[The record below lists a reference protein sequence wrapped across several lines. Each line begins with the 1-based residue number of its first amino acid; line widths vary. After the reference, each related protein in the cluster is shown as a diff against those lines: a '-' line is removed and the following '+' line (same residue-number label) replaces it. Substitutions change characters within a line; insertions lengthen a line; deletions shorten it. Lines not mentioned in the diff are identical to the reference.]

1 MHLKQRSLQRL
12 TSLRLVPTSF
22 CLVLLMSI
30 LLAACGGSTGTGSN
44 STPITAP
51 KSKVSIAYAGSLVN
65 LMEKKVGP
73 AFTQATGYPYVGEGK
88 GSSALA
94 NEIKGKLS
102 FPDVFISA
110 APAVNTTLMGAANG
124 NYVSWYAP
132 FIRSSLVIGYSPNSK
147 FAADFHAVASG
158 SKAWYQVLE
167 EPGIRIG
174 RTDPAL
180 DPKGVRTIIMT
191 ELAEKYYNQPGLSTK
206 ILGAPNN
213 TNQIFP
219 EEELVTRLTSG
230 QLDAGFFYL
239 NEVTDANIPFVTL
252 PTQINMSDPSLN
264 SAYAKATY
272 TDPKTG
278 AVTKGSAIVY
288 TITVLN
294 TSKNKAGAIAFVQ
307 YIFSSQGE
315 SFFTND
321 GLSVVTP
328 KISGDAAAV
337 PPQLQSLFTL

>member
-1 MHLKQRSLQRL
+1 MHFKQRA
-12 TSLRLVPTSF
+12 LRRGTTLRFAATC
-22 CLVLLMSI
+22 CLVLLMGI
-30 LLAACGGSTGTGSN
+30 LLAACGSSSSSGSTP
-44 STPITAP
+44 TPTAAP
-51 KSKVSIAYAGSLVN
+51 KSKVSVAYAGSLIN

-73 AFTQATGYPYVGEGK
+73 AFSQSTGYPYVGEGK

-94 NEIKGKLS
+94 NEIKGKLT
-102 FPDVFISA
+102 FPDIFISA
-110 APAVNTTLMGAANG
+110 SPAVNTTLMGMTNG

-132 FIRSSLVIGYSPNSK
+132 FIRSSLVIGYSSTSK
-147 FAADFHAVASG
+147 FAADFQAVATG
-158 SKAWYQVLE
+158 SKSWYQVLE

-191 ELAEKYYNQPGLSTK
+191 ELAEKYYNQPGLSSK

-213 TNQIFP
+213 TGQIFP
-219 EEELVTRLTSG
+219 EEELVARLTSG

-239 NEVTDANIPFVTL
+239 NEVTDASLPYVTL

-264 SAYAKATY
+264 SVYAKATY

-288 TITVLN
+288 TITMLN
-294 TSKNKAGAIAFVQ
+294 TSKNKTGAIAFVQ
-307 YIFSSQGE
+307 YIFSPQGQT
-315 SFFTND
+315 FFTND
-321 GLSVVTP
+321 GLSTVTP
-328 KISGDAAAV
+328 KVSGDITAV
-337 PPQLQSLFTL
+337 PSQLQSLFTT

>member
-1 MHLKQRSLQRL
+1 MHFKQQALRRHA
-12 TSLRLVPTSF
+12 SLRLAATW
-22 CLVLLMSI
+22 CLVLLVGI
-30 LLAACGGSTGTGSN
+30 LVVACSSSTSSGSTP
-44 STPITAP
+44 TPTAAP
-51 KSKVSIAYAGSLVN
+51 KSKVSVAYAASLVN

-73 AFTQATGYPYVGEGK
+73 AFTQATGYPYEGEGK

-102 FPDVFISA
+102 FPDIFISA
-110 APAVNTTLMGAANG
+110 ARAVNTTLMGAANG
-124 NYVSWYAP
+124 NYVSWYVP

-147 FAADFHAVASG
+147 FASDFQAVASG
-158 SKAWYQVLE
+158 SKTWYQVLE
-167 EPGIRIG
+167 EPGVRIG

-206 ILGAPNN
+206 ILGATNN
-213 TNQIFP
+213 TSQIFP
-219 EEELVTRLTSG
+219 EEELVARLTSG

-252 PTQINMSDPSLN
+252 PTQINMGDPSLN
-264 SAYAKATY
+264 STYAKATY
-272 TDPKTG
+272 TDSKTH
-278 AVTKGSAIVY
+278 AITKGSAIVY

-307 YIFSSQGE
+307 YIFSSQGLA
-315 SFFTND
+315 FFTND
-321 GLSVVTP
+321 GLSTVTP
-328 KISGDAAAV
+328 KITGDMAAV
-337 PPQLQSLFTL
+337 PSQLQSLFTS

>member
-1 MHLKQRSLQRL
+1 MRVTFQA
-12 TSLRLVPTSF
+12 LRGRIFFRFSVAG
-22 CLVLLMSI
+22 CLVLLMAM
-30 LLAACGGSTGTGSN
+30 LLAACGSTGSGGGSTP
-44 STPITAP
+44 TPTAAP
-51 KSKVSIAYAGSLVN
+51 KTKVSVAYAGSLVN

-73 AFTQATGYPYVGEGK
+73 AFTQATGYPYTGEGK

-94 NEIKGKLS
+94 NEIKGKIS

-110 APAVNTTLMGAANG
+110 APAVNTTLMGASNG
-124 NYVSWYAP
+124 NYVSWYVP
-132 FIRSSLVIGYSPNSK
+132 FIKSSLVIGYSPTSK
-147 FAADFHAVASG
+147 FAADFQAVASG
-158 SKAWYQVLE
+158 SKTWYQVLE

-191 ELAEKYYNQPGLSTK
+191 ELAQTYYNQPGLSSK

-213 TNQIFP
+213 TSQIFP
-219 EEELVTRLTSG
+219 EETLVARLTSG

-239 NEVTDANIPFVTL
+239 NEVTDANIPYVTL
-252 PTQINMSDPSLN
+252 PTQINMGDPSLN
-264 SAYAKATY
+264 SDYAKASY

-294 TSKNKAGAIAFVQ
+294 TARNKAGAIAFVQ
-307 YIFSSQGE
+307 FLFSSQGQA
-315 SFFTND
+315 FFTND
-321 GLSVVTP
+321 GLSAVMP
-328 KISGDAAAV
+328 KVSGDATAV
-337 PPQLQSLFTL
+337 PSQLQSLFTT

>member
-1 MHLKQRSLQRL
+1 MRVTYRAHRGR
-12 TSLRLVPTSF
+12 VSF
-22 CLVLLMSI
+22 RFSVAGCLVLLMGM
-30 LLAACGGSTGTGSN
+30 LLAACGSGSTPT
-44 STPITAP
+44 STVAP
-51 KSKVSIAYAGSLVN
+51 KSKVSVAYAGSLVN

-110 APAVNTTLMGAANG
+110 SPAVNTTLMGAANG

-132 FIRSSLVIGYSPNSK
+132 FIRSSLVIGYNPNGK
-147 FAADFHAVASG
+147 FAADFRAVSSG
-158 SKAWYQVLE
+158 SKSWYQVLE

-191 ELAEKYYNQPGLSTK
+191 ELAQTYYNQPGLSSK
-206 ILGAPNN
+206 ILGASSN
-213 TNQIFP
+213 TGQIFP
-219 EEELVTRLTSG
+219 EEELVARLTSG

-239 NEVTDANIPFVTL
+239 NEATDASIPYVTL
-252 PTQINMSDPSLN
+252 PTQINMGDPTLN
-264 SAYAKATY
+264 STYARATY

-294 TSKNKAGAIAFVQ
+294 SSKNQAGAIAFVQ
-307 YIFSSQGE
+307 FLFSSQGQV
-315 SFFTND
+315 FFTND
-321 GLSVVTP
+321 GLSAVTP
-328 KISGDAAAV
+328 KVSGDATAV
-337 PPQLQSLFTL
+337 PSQLQSLFTA

>member
-1 MHLKQRSLQRL
+1 MRVKQQA
-12 TSLRLVPTSF
+12 LRGRVFFSF
-22 CLVLLMSI
+22 SVTLVLLMGI
-30 LLAACGGSTGTGSN
+30 LLAACG
-44 STPITAP
+44 STPTPTAAP
-51 KSKVSIAYAGSLVN
+51 KSKVSVAYAGSLVN

-73 AFTQATGYPYVGEGK
+73 AFTQATGYPYAGEGK

-94 NEIKGKLS
+94 NEIKGKLL

-110 APAVNTTLMGAANG
+110 SPAVNATLTGVANG

-132 FIRSSLVIGYSPNSK
+132 FIRSSLVIGYNPGGK
-147 FAADFHAVASG
+147 FAADFQAVAGG
-158 SKAWYQVLE
+158 SKTWYQVLE

-191 ELAEKYYNQPGLSTK
+191 ELAETYYNQSGLFSK
-206 ILGAPNN
+206 ILGAANN
-213 TNQIFP
+213 SSQIFP
-219 EEELVTRLTSG
+219 EEELVARLTSG

-239 NEVTDANIPFVTL
+239 NEATDASIPFVTL
-252 PTQINMSDPSLN
+252 PTQINMGDPSLN
-264 SAYAKATY
+264 STYAKATY

-294 TSKNKAGAIAFVQ
+294 TSKNTAGAIAFVQ
-307 YIFSSQGE
+307 YIFSSQGLA
-315 SFFTND
+315 FFTND
-321 GLSVVTP
+321 GLSTVTP
-328 KISGDAAAV
+328 KISGDATTV
-337 PPQLQSLFTL
+337 PSQLQSLFTT

>member
-1 MHLKQRSLQRL
+1 MHLKRHNPL
-12 TSLRLVPTSF
+12 SF
-22 CLVLLMSI
+22 AALFCCFMLLMGV
-30 LLAACGGSTGTGSN
+30 LLAACGGTTTTGG
-44 STPITAP
+44 TPTPTAAP
-51 KSKVSIAYAGSLVN
+51 KSKVAVAYAASLVN

-73 AFTQATGYPYVGEGK
+73 AFTQATGYPYEGEGK

-102 FPDVFISA
+102 FPDIFISA

-124 NYVSWYAP
+124 NYVSWYVP

-147 FAADFHAVASG
+147 FASDFQAVASG
-158 SKAWYQVLE
+158 SKTWYQVLE
-167 EPGIRIG
+167 EPGVRIG

-206 ILGAPNN
+206 ILGATNN
-213 TNQIFP
+213 TSQIFP
-219 EEELVTRLTSG
+219 EEELVARLTSG

-252 PTQINMSDPSLN
+252 PTQINMGDPSLN
-264 SAYAKATY
+264 SAYAKASY
-272 TDPKTG
+272 TDPKTH

-307 YIFSSQGE
+307 YIFSSQGLA
-315 SFFTND
+315 FFTND
-321 GLSVVTP
+321 GLSTVTP
-328 KISGDAAAV
+328 KITGDMAAV
-337 PPQLQSLFTL
+337 PSQLQSLFTS

>member
-1 MHLKQRSLQRL
+1 MRVMYQVLRGRAFFGFSLAG
-12 TSLRLVPTSF
+12 
-22 CLVLLMSI
+22 CLVLLMGV
-30 LLAACGGSTGTGSN
+30 LLAACGANTIDYGN
-44 STPITAP
+44 PPTPTAAP
-51 KSKVSIAYAGSLVN
+51 KSKVSVAYAGSLVN

-73 AFTQATGYPYVGEGK
+73 AFTQATGYPYLGEGK

-94 NEIKGKLS
+94 NEIKGKIR

-124 NYVSWYAP
+124 SYVSWYAP
-132 FIRSSLVIGYSPNSK
+132 FIRSSLVIGYNPNSK
-147 FAADFHAVASG
+147 FAADFKAAASG
-158 SKAWYQVLE
+158 SKTWYQVLE

-191 ELAEKYYNQPGLSTK
+191 ELAQTYYKQPGLSGK

-213 TNQIFP
+213 TSQIFP
-219 EEELVTRLTSG
+219 EEELVARLTSG

-239 NEVTDANIPFVTL
+239 NEAVDASISYVTL
-252 PTQINMSDPSLN
+252 PAQINMGDPSLN
-264 SAYAKATY
+264 SDYARATY

-288 TITVLN
+288 TITILN

-307 YIFSSQGE
+307 FLLSKQGRA
-315 SFFTND
+315 FFTSD
-321 GLSVVTP
+321 GLSSVTP
-328 KISGDAAAV
+328 KVSGDIAAV
-337 PPQLQSLFTL
+337 PPQLQSLFTA